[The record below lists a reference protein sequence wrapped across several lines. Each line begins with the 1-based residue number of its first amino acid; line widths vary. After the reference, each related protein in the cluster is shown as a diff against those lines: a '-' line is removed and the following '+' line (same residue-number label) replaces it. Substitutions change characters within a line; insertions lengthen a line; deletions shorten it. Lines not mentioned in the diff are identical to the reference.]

1 MKGCI
6 IAGIILLTVI
16 ALVILNAVYVRR
28 LSEELLRGLDQLP
41 MVPDP
46 LDTPKRIQELEAVL
60 EKHDAILGLTVPYK
74 ALDEIREGLV
84 TMRACI
90 EVGDAETYWETC
102 RLVGSLLSELAR
114 LERLSAENVF

>member
-46 LDTPKRIQELEAVL
+46 LDTPKRIRELEAVL

>member
-90 EVGDAETYWETC
+90 EVGDEETYWETC